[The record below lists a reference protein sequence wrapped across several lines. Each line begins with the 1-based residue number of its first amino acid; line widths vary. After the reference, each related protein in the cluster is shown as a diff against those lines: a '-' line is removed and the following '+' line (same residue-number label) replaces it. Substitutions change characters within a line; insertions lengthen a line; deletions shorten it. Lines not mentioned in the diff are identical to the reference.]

1 MFDDKSGI
9 IIERDASQ
17 NKLDGYKKLIQIELG
32 DSGKAVKRSDLVD
45 LMNIANPNNLYGTA
59 RDGDIGTATTF
70 AFPFETI
77 EDVII
82 ENKNTLTVLND
93 NNFPGSSGRNAKR
106 ADDNEIIQI
115 KLPKALY

>member
-1 MFDDKSGI
+1 
-9 IIERDASQ
+9 
-17 NKLDGYKKLIQIELG
+17 
-32 DSGKAVKRSDLVD
+32 
-45 LMNIANPNNLYGTA
+45 MNIANPNNLYGTA

-93 NNFPGSSGRNAKR
+93 NNFPGSSGRNASVR
-106 ADDNEIIQI
+106 MIM
-115 KLPKALY
+115 KLFRLNCLKHCINTR